1 MVNIELVNVEEA
13 EKQEERRALAGGELK
28 CFWLV
33 SIPASHVAPVLLL
46 LSQTQW

>member
-28 CFWLV
+28 CF
-33 SIPASHVAPVLLL
+33 
-46 LSQTQW
+46 